1 VHCSQL
7 KFKTLT
13 GLISFLNFRHG
24 ADQDRPDLKTVKAS
38 KEIVTFSYTMEMLYM
53 ALRSA
58 NAAFYA
64 GALEAAYLVF
74 VDALRLF
81 KRLDNKKA
89 IGIASNNLGNAMLA
103 IYREMELENLHE
115 VAGLSKKK
123 VLVKGI
129 AYFHE
134 SIQLGEKAYDEFYDE
149 QGWTPVCLDFMQHL
163 ANRYFNRG
171 LFLLTVKE
179 SHETPKECERLGH
192 RDLEIARDMDLEV
205 IAYGEEIG
213 WESSDRPEKLFDVK
227 LVRLRGYNIL
237 LSLGYPDVWE
247 TEELFDEAFEMIKTE
262 AKRESSELF
271 AAISVAGRL
280 QEIETELMKFKLYKG
295 EIDTAAKIAIR
306 MLREDENVFI
316 DAVAQAVDVLLKY
329 LESDE
334 GAKKASSTLK
344 EELED
349 YRGMLD
355 DMVDDRKQAA
365 LEDLE
370 SDAALTRSSRVH
382 DSLGMR
388 VSSNWA
394 LASSSGRFVTM
405 EIF

>member
-1 VHCSQL
+1 
-7 KFKTLT
+7 
-13 GLISFLNFRHG
+13 
-24 ADQDRPDLKTVKAS
+24 
-38 KEIVTFSYTMEMLYM
+38 MEMLYK

-64 GALEAAYLVF
+64 GALEAAYLVL

-89 IGIASNNLGNAMLA
+89 IGIASNNLGNTMLA
-103 IYREMELENLHE
+103 IYREMELEGLKE

-123 VLVKGI
+123 VLVKGV

-134 SIQLGEKAYDEFYDE
+134 SIQLGEKAYDEFYNE
-149 QGWTPVCLDFMQHL
+149 QGWSPVCLDFMQHL

-213 WESSDRPEKLFDVK
+213 WGSSDRPEKLFDVK

-237 LSLGYPDVWE
+237 LSLGYPDLWE
-247 TEELFDEAFEMIKTE
+247 TEDLFNEAFEIIKTE
-262 AKRESSELF
+262 VKRESSELF
-271 AAISVAGRL
+271 AGVSVAGRL

-295 EIDTAAKIAIR
+295 EVETAGKIAIR
-306 MLREDENVFI
+306 MLREDERVFI
-316 DAVAQAVDVLLKY
+316 DAEAQAVDVLLTY
-329 LESDE
+329 LQSDAA
-334 GAKKASSTLK
+334 AKKTSMTLRR
-344 EELED
+344 ELAD
-349 YRGMLD
+349 YREMLS

-370 SDAALTRSSRVH
+370 SDSALTRSTRRSDRF
-382 DSLGMR
+382 GGR

-394 LASSSGRFVTM
+394 LASSSGRFVTT
-405 EIF
+405 